1 MTVATT
7 RSPRAAAAEPAK
19 WGIPT
24 RRANLMFCA
33 KRMLHQLRR
42 GAQDFLAGPQLLSK
56 SGDAAFSVMVGA
68 SSTPLWSEAQPEER
82 LYELGKVHNLRRAAA
97 ALQGVVV
104 PAGALFSFW
113 KQIGRTARRR
123 GFVAGRMLQEGCLIP
138 ATGGGLCQLSN
149 ALYETALQAG
159 CEIVERHA
167 HSRIVPGA
175 AAADGRDAT
184 VAWNYVDL
192 RFRPRDAMRIEAQV
206 TRDELIV
213 RFRARTPS
221 RNKREP
227 RPQAVRA
234 TPVTPGVAART
245 CATCGETGCF
255 RHEHRID
262 NRHGGIPD
270 DDRCAFLVDE
280 NWPEF
285 QEFVENVRRSGD
297 VLGLPLDGA
306 TWRLPR
312 YDWKREGFADVG
324 SAPLQALRRALEVR
338 WAPAQ
343 GPARRTAEQAG
354 AERIAAR
361 LSRLL
366 VPDVTKVVVAQWL
379 LPFLWRN
386 GHLGGRDVEV
396 LMTRLPMQ
404 ELHARLDRAFAAHPE
419 RKTLGDFRAPA
430 ELIEAEAEAL
440 AYASRIITPHSE
452 IGRLF
457 AEKAIMLDWRRPA
470 VLPRVEPTPS
480 ARRIAFPGPTVAR
493 KGAYEVRDAARALD
507 LDVLLLGSELE
518 GPDFWDGVRTRKFD
532 NPCEPNGWLKEV
544 ALVVQPA
551 IAEERPRYL
560 LAALAADVPVIA
572 APACGLASQDLLTI
586 VPANDLTALIAA
598 LRASLP

>member
-24 RRANLMFCA
+24 RRANLMFRA

-167 HSRIVPGA
+167 HSRIVPGS
-175 AAADGRDAT
+175 AAADGQDAT

-213 RFRARTPS
+213 RFRARTPA

-234 TPVTPGVAART
+234 TPGTLGVAART

-262 NRHGGIPD
+262 SRHGGIPD

-324 SAPLQALRRALEVR
+324 SAPLQALRRA
-338 WAPAQ
+338 P
-343 GPARRTAEQAG
+343 
-354 AERIAAR
+354 
-361 LSRLL
+361 
-366 VPDVTKVVVAQWL
+366 
-379 LPFLWRN
+379 
-386 GHLGGRDVEV
+386 GHLCLKESITQPGP
-396 LMTRLPMQ
+396 MTR
-404 ELHARLDRAFAAHPE
+404 
-419 RKTLGDFRAPA
+419 
-430 ELIEAEAEAL
+430 
-440 AYASRIITPHSE
+440 
-452 IGRLF
+452 
-457 AEKAIMLDWRRPA
+457 
-470 VLPRVEPTPS
+470 
-480 ARRIAFPGPTVAR
+480 AFPATSPHCR
-493 KGAYEVRDAARALD
+493 Q
-507 LDVLLLGSELE
+507 S
-518 GPDFWDGVRTRKFD
+518 
-532 NPCEPNGWLKEV
+532 
-544 ALVVQPA
+544 VVF
-551 IAEERPRYL
+551 
-560 LAALAADVPVIA
+560 
-572 APACGLASQDLLTI
+572 G
-586 VPANDLTALIAA
+586 
-598 LRASLP
+598 